1 LHGELPGG
9 GSLFFHI
16 NLFKMTAKEKRLQE
30 ILDEVMEMLFLDVEK
45 NNNSDKVFDKENY
58 RRLYREYLNIKND
71 TERKPEDNI
80 QQGI

>member
-1 LHGELPGG
+1 M
-9 GSLFFHI
+9 GSCRGVAPFFFHI

-71 TERKPEDNI
+71 TKRKPEDNI

>member
-1 LHGELPGG
+1 
-9 GSLFFHI
+9 
-16 NLFKMTAKEKRLQE
+16 MAAKEKRLQE

-45 NNNSDKVFDKENY
+45 NNNSDKVFDKESY

>member
-1 LHGELPGG
+1 MVTPFL
-9 GSLFFHI
+9 FHI

-45 NNNSDKVFDKENY
+45 NNNSDISFDKESY

-71 TERKPEDNI
+71 ITQEP
-80 QQGI
+80 

>member
-1 LHGELPGG
+1 
-9 GSLFFHI
+9 
-16 NLFKMTAKEKRLQE
+16 MAAKEKRLQE

-71 TERKPEDNI
+71 TKRKPEDNI

>member
-1 LHGELPGG
+1 
-9 GSLFFHI
+9 
-16 NLFKMTAKEKRLQE
+16 MTAKEKRLQE

-45 NNNSDKVFDKENY
+45 NNNSDMDKESY

-71 TERKPEDNI
+71 IERKPEDNI

>member
-1 LHGELPGG
+1 
-9 GSLFFHI
+9 
-16 NLFKMTAKEKRLQE
+16 MTAKEKRLQE

-45 NNNSDKVFDKENY
+45 NNNSDKVFDKESY

-71 TERKPEDNI
+71 IERKPEDNI